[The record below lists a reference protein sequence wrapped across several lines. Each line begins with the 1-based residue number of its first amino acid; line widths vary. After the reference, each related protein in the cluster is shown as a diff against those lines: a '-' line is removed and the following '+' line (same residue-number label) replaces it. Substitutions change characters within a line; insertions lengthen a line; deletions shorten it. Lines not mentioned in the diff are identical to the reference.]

1 MANYTAFIKYPL
13 FIIIILSACAHDAI
27 GAEVND
33 GFHAVK
39 NISSRYFDISVE
51 NGVALQTLA
60 MEISVPP
67 SIKAII
73 KQPAP
78 FSSSYTLQDQLDTL
92 LLAVLEIMD
101 IRLKNFRCK
110 IKICKDSMS
119 LSNVAETLFG
129 RQIMAGGF
137 YVVSLE
143 TLYVDAE
150 NVTINIL
157 GHELS
162 HAVQTQY
169 FVVPPPEK
177 IQEVLAG
184 YVEFQLRKYT
194 NTLVEGR

>member
-1 MANYTAFIKYPL
+1 MRKYQVIIKSIL
-13 FIIIILSACAHDAI
+13 FICMISFGIIQTADA
-27 GAEVND
+27 AVRD
-33 GFHAVK
+33 GFQTARRME
-39 NISSRYFDISVE
+39 SRYFDIYIES
-51 NGVALQTLA
+51 GVDLQALTMKL
-60 MEISVPP
+60 SVPP
-67 SIKAII
+67 SIKSII
-73 KQPAP
+73 RRPVAYLN
-78 FSSSYTLQDQLDTL
+78 SYTLVDQLDTL

-101 IRLKNFRCK
+101 IRLKNFKCK
-110 IKICKDSMS
+110 LKICKNRSG
-119 LSNVAETLFG
+119 LSDVADTLFG
-129 RQIMAGGF
+129 QEISPGGF

-150 NVTINIL
+150 NVTLTIL

-194 NTLVEGR
+194 DTLPR